1 MNTCNYQFR
10 VSGLRE
16 DQGQIRAKSLVR
28 VIDGLLKSAER
39 VTNLLATG
47 SGTRRGN
54 SPAWLDATVDF
65 MVTGQRPGSTI
76 LDIEAPQIGDT
87 AAVLLTQQEL
97 WPRRPAVVPTDT
109 ALDLVSLA
117 IAEVLASNPVGDYFD
132 SSVLEAILKFARA
145 DDSNGVVY
153 KLESRDSARQG
164 FVIDGDVC
172 SHITRELQNIPAPKM
187 SVVSGRLEEIRHSNG
202 RFLLC
207 VNPGSRIL
215 GKLDTS
221 SLLVEALRKLWGRQT
236 TVQGLVHFKASGH
249 PRLIEAYKVSSYQ
262 EGDRIFEE
270 LPSAGASGTRS
281 LSSGQ
286 QRTDRPAKP
295 MDLSDT
301 WPGDEPIEELLAQ
314 LD

>member
-1 MNTCNYQFR
+1 MRTCNYQFR

-28 VIDGLLKSAER
+28 VIDGLLRSAER

-47 SGTRRGN
+47 SGSRRGRI
-54 SPAWLDATVDF
+54 PAWLDATVDF

-76 LDIEAPQIGDT
+76 LDIEAPKIGYT
-87 AAVLLTQQEL
+87 AGVLLTQQEL
-97 WPRRPAVVPTDT
+97 WPRRPAVKPEDT
-109 ALDLVSLA
+109 ALDLVSRA

-132 SSVLEAILKFARA
+132 SAVLEAFLRFART
-145 DDSNGVVY
+145 DDSNGTVY
-153 KLESRDSARQG
+153 QLEPQDSARQG
-164 FVIDGDVC
+164 FVIDSDVC
-172 SHITRELQNIPAPKM
+172 KHIARRLQTIPSPKM
-187 SVVSGRLEEIRHSNG
+187 SIVSGRLEEIRHSSG
-202 RFLLC
+202 RFLLY
-207 VNPGSRIL
+207 VDPGSRIL
-215 GKLDTS
+215 GKLDTG
-221 SLLVEALRKLWGRQT
+221 SLSVEALRRLWGRQT

-249 PRLIEAYKVSSYQ
+249 PRLIEAFKVSSYQ

-270 LPSAGASGTRS
+270 LPLAGDSGTHS
-281 LSSGQ
+281 LSPGMEWI
-286 QRTDRPAKP
+286 DRPAKP